1 MRALLRV
8 AATAALWCF
17 LVVAFASVHGLAAPG
32 PAKVGKSDLRPLAGS
47 SPSPELMRALMAW
60 AAPRLDL
67 PVPDE
72 LPVIVR
78 KDHCGLQAIAYP
90 GRACLDEGRGVL
102 ALYGSGVMWL
112 RDDWS
117 ADSLKDVSILL
128 HELVHHMQHHAGVEA
143 VPCKAEA
150 LEKPAYDA
158 QFAFLE
164 AAGVDPYETVGINA
178 LMLIFVTNC
187 MSRY

>member
-32 PAKVGKSDLRPLAGS
+32 PAKAEKSDLQPVAGS
-47 SPSPELMRALMAW
+47 SPSAELMWALMAW
-60 AAPRLDL
+60 AAPRLEL
-67 PVPDE
+67 PVPAE

-90 GRACLDEGRGVL
+90 DAPCPEAGQGVL
-102 ALYGSGVMWL
+102 ALYGPGVMWL

-117 ADSLKDVSILL
+117 ANSLKDVSILL
-128 HELVHHMQHHAGVEA
+128 HELVHHMQHHAGVPETPCAAEA
-143 VPCKAEA
+143 V
-150 LEKPAYDA
+150 EKPAYDV

-164 AAGVDPYETVGINA
+164 AAGVDPYETIGINA

>member
-1 MRALLRV
+1 
-8 AATAALWCF
+8 
-17 LVVAFASVHGLAAPG
+17 
-32 PAKVGKSDLRPLAGS
+32 
-47 SPSPELMRALMAW
+47 
-60 AAPRLDL
+60 
-67 PVPDE
+67 
-72 LPVIVR
+72 
-78 KDHCGLQAIAYP
+78 
-90 GRACLDEGRGVL
+90 
-102 ALYGSGVMWL
+102 
-112 RDDWS
+112 
-117 ADSLKDVSILL
+117 
-128 HELVHHMQHHAGVEA
+128 MQHHAGVEG